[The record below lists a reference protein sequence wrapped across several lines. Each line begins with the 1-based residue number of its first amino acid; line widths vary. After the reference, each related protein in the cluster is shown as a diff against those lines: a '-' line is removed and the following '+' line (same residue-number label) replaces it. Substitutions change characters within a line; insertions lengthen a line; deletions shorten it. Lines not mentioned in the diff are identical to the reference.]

1 MSLPGFRSLRSRF
14 LFVAFVGVLL
24 PFAGV
29 AVWLNG
35 SAQRSGAEL
44 LRQRLDATLAEA
56 VRETGLRW
64 VVLRSALL
72 DVAEHPAVH
81 AALAPD
87 SGDEPTAPRPAIM
100 LRDALGPGGAL
111 AGALVD
117 AITLTTMAGPTTWTL
132 LGSDSAAVPDSGA
145 PGDGRTLG
153 RAGISVSVPV
163 HARATGVLIGHLETR
178 LSPESLV
185 QPGVGGVLGV
195 GVVLEVVDRATGQ
208 SLSALPFDSRLMQ
221 EAAFELGGEHWLV
234 RRRTLEEPA
243 IILAAAAPLAA
254 YTLPFQEAARKG
266 GLTVLVVAAASML
279 LATLLIRRVTH
290 SLEELATATQ
300 AVAAGDLDRRVS
312 ERSDSEVGRV
322 GGAFN
327 AMTESLRGT
336 LRRLSQREA
345 LAAVGEFASSLAHE
359 VRNPLTAI
367 RIDLQRL
374 DETLPGDSPLRTNL
388 HRALREVNRLDQTV
402 SGALRIA
409 RSGAIT
415 AELVDLRVP
424 LSRAIEMATPAFATS
439 GGTLRPA
446 EIGAGAL
453 AVRGD
458 DAALEQLFL
467 NVLLNAAQSL
477 ELDGEAGVSVAVD
490 GGTAQV
496 DIWDTG
502 VGIDPEQLRS
512 VFEPFMSTK
521 REGTGL
527 GLSVAR
533 QIVVAHGGTITID
546 SALEAGTTVSI
557 QLPLEGGGGPAE
569 VRDRGK

>member
-1 MSLPGFRSLRSRF
+1 MVSLPGFRSLRSRF

-35 SAQRSGAEL
+35 SAGRSGAEL
-44 LRQRLDATLAEA
+44 LRQRLDATLVEA
-56 VRETGLRW
+56 VRESGKRW
-64 VVLRSALL
+64 VVLRTALL
-72 DVAEHPAVH
+72 DIADDPTIQ
-81 AALAPD
+81 AALSQPLD
-87 SGDEPTAPRPAIM
+87 GGTPSSPLIISI
-100 LRDALGPGGAL
+100 DALNSGSAL
-111 AGALVD
+111 AGAL
-117 AITLTTMAGPTTWTL
+117 AAPLTLTAGPRRWTL
-132 LGSDSAAVPDSGA
+132 RGAADSLAPITEGSGSARLPALV
-145 PGDGRTLG
+145 
-153 RAGISVSVPV
+153 AGISVSVPV
-163 HARATGVLIGHLETR
+163 HSRGDSAPIGRLETR
-178 LSPESLV
+178 VTPETLV
-185 QPGVGGVLGV
+185 PPGVGGVLGV
-195 GVVLEVVDRATGQ
+195 GILLEVVDRATGQ
-208 SLSALPFDSRLMQ
+208 SLTALPFDPRLMS
-221 EAAFELGGEHWLV
+221 EGDFTVGGERWLV
-234 RRRTLEEPA
+234 RHHILEEPA
-243 IILAAAAPLAA
+243 IILAAAAPVAA

-300 AVAAGDLDRRVS
+300 AVAAGDLDRRVP
-312 ERSDSEVGRV
+312 ERSDSEVGQV

-359 VRNPLTAI
+359 IRNPLTAI

-388 HRALREVNRLDQTV
+388 HRALREVQRLDQTV
-402 SGALRIA
+402 SGALRLA

-415 AELVDLRVP
+415 HELVDLRVP
-424 LSRAIEMATPAFATS
+424 LSRAIEMAAPAFAAS
-439 GGTLRPA
+439 GGVLRPA

-458 DAALEQLFL
+458 EAALEQLFL

-477 ELDGEAGVSVAVD
+477 EADGEAGVSVAVD

-512 VFEPFMSTK
+512 VFDPFMSTK

-533 QIVVAHGGTITID
+533 QIVVAHGGTISID

-557 QLPLEGGGGPAE
+557 QLPLEGGNW
-569 VRDRGK
+569 KQ

>member
-1 MSLPGFRSLRSRF
+1 VSLPGFHSLRSRF

-29 AVWLNG
+29 AAWLNG
-35 SAQRSGAEL
+35 SAGRSGAEL
-44 LRQRLDATLAEA
+44 LRQRLDATLVEA
-56 VRETGLRW
+56 VRESGKRW
-64 VVLRSALL
+64 VVLRTALL
-72 DVAEHPAVH
+72 DIA
-81 AALAPD
+81 D
-87 SGDEPTAPRPAIM
+87 DPAIQ
-100 LRDALGPGGAL
+100 DALSQGSASTTASGAPMIRVRALDPGSAFF
-111 AGALVD
+111 GALV
-117 AITLTTMAGPTTWTL
+117 APVTLIATEGSMTWRLHT
-132 LGSDSAAVPDSGA
+132 SEDSTVADSGA
-145 PGDGRTLG
+145 AEGTRLSSLVP
-153 RAGISVSVPV
+153 GISVSVPV
-163 HARATGVLIGHLETR
+163 HARATGVLIGRLETR
-178 LSPESLV
+178 VSPETLV
-185 QPGVGGVLGV
+185 PSGVGGAHGV
-195 GVVLEVVDRATGQ
+195 GVLLEVVDRATGQ
-208 SLSALPFDSRLMQ
+208 SLSSLPFDPRLMR
-221 EAAFELGGEHWLV
+221 EGTFALGGERWLV
-234 RRRTLEEPA
+234 RHRTLEEPA
-243 IILAAAAPLAA
+243 IILAAAAPLVA

-266 GLTVLVVAAASML
+266 GLTVLVVAVASML

-312 ERSDSEVGRV
+312 ERSDSEVGQV

-345 LAAVGEFASSLAHE
+345 LAAVGEFASSVAHE

-374 DETLPGDSPLRTNL
+374 DETLPADSPLRTNL
-388 HRALREVNRLDQTV
+388 HRALREVQRLDQIM

-415 AELVDLRVP
+415 TELVDLRVP
-424 LSRAIEMATPAFATS
+424 LSRAIEMAAPAFATS
-439 GGTLRPA
+439 GGVLRPA

-458 DAALEQLFL
+458 EAALEQVFL

-477 ELDGEAGVSVAVD
+477 EVDGEAGVSVAVD
-490 GGTAQV
+490 GKTAQV

-512 VFEPFMSTK
+512 VFDPFMSTK

-533 QIVVAHGGTITID
+533 QIVLAHGGTISID
-546 SALEAGTTVSI
+546 SAVEAGTTVSI
-557 QLPLEGGGGPAE
+557 QLPLEGAGDPGKE
-569 VRDRGK
+569 RDRAR